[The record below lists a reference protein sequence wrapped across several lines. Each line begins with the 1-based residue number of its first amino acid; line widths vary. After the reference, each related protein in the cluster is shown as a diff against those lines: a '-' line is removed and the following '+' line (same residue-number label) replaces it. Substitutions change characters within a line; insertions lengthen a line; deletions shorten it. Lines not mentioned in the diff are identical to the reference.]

1 MTATLIYCYDPM
13 CSWCWGFRP
22 TWTELKK
29 SLQPLI
35 DAEELSIQYMLG
47 GLAIDSDQPM
57 AEGMKMGLENTWKN
71 IQSTLGTEFNYD
83 FWRNAAP
90 RRSTYPAC
98 RACYIARDTG
108 LEDEMCHAIQKA
120 YYLNAKNPSDLD
132 TLSECA
138 EHIGLKSENFTKA
151 MLHVKDTS
159 LLEEEIQ
166 QARRLGLNSF
176 PSLALLIADTLI
188 ALPLDYK
195 DPTTM
200 FEAIKKALK

>member
-22 TWTELKK
+22 TWDKLK
-29 SLQPLI
+29 SALQPLI
-35 DAEELSIQYMLG
+35 DADELTIQYLLG

-57 AEGMKMGLENTWKN
+57 EEGMKASLEATWQR

-83 FWRNAAP
+83 FWRSASP

-98 RACYIARDTG
+98 RACYVARDSG
-108 LEDEMCHAIQKA
+108 LEDEMYHVIQKA

-138 EHIGLKSENFTKA
+138 EQIGLKPESFLKA
-151 MLHVKDTS
+151 MQHVKENA
-159 LLEEEIQ
+159 LLENEIQ
-166 QARRLGLNSF
+166 QARHLGLNSF
-176 PSLALLIADTLI
+176 PSLALLIADQLVTI
-188 ALPLDYK
+188 PLDYK
-195 DPTTM
+195 DHSSM
-200 FEAIKKALK
+200 LEAIKKALS